1 MGDVI
6 AAQPYKNY
14 CHKIMNNNGNKT
26 PAKQLRTQRIIRRMW
41 MCFGGFMAILVI
53 LFLLIYNGIIGYMPP
68 IAELKNPTDKFAST
82 LYSSDGQE
90 MGRIYRSKGN
100 RVYVDFDQIS
110 KHLSDALIAT
120 EDKRFLSH
128 SGIDARAIMRSVV
141 LRIILGKHSAGGG
154 STITQQLAK
163 QLYTPK
169 TDNIFQRA
177 LQKPIEWVI
186 AMKIERY
193 YTKDEIIKMY
203 FNQFDFLN
211 NAVGIKTASH
221 VYFGKAPSDLNVQ
234 ESAMLV
240 GMCKNPS
247 YYNPLRYPERAKQRR
262 NTVLALMCSA
272 GYISDAECSSLQA
285 TPVEL
290 HYHKVNKN
298 DGMAPYFREELRRMM
313 MAKEPHM
320 SDYPEWNRDAFYN
333 DSAEWVNNPLY
344 GWCNKN
350 HKSDGSS
357 YDIYSDGL
365 KIYTTIDSRM
375 QKHLEDAVRK
385 HMGGTLQPSFLRER
399 GGTRNP
405 YSTNE
410 EELPAK
416 QRQQIIKNAIRQ
428 TDRYRALKAQG
439 KSENEIMSN
448 FNTPTDMRLF
458 TYNGEV
464 DRVMTPLDSLLYMK
478 SYLRCGVMSM
488 DPETGYIKA
497 YVGGPDFKF
506 FKYDMV
512 ATGRRQIGS
521 TMKPFLYTLAMENG
535 YTPCDRLLNTQP
547 VINGWAPRNSGHGR
561 IGQMVDLRWALTY
574 SNNWISA
581 RLIQDLTPANLVTM
595 LHNFGITN
603 KLDAVPSLCL
613 GPCDVSVKDMV
624 SAYSAFANKGM
635 RAEPIFVT
643 RICDNSGNVLAEFT
657 PQQTEVM
664 SEDAYYKILSML
676 LNVVDAGTGARLRYA
691 YKIEAEMGGKTGT
704 TNYNADGWFMGFT
717 PDLVTGVW
725 VGGEERYIHF
735 ASMAYGQGAEM
746 ALPIYGLYMKSVY
759 DDPSLPYSQNTKFE
773 FPADFNACGGHG
785 GYGGSRISGE
795 STETK
800 ETTQESDVMEG
811 VFD

>member
-1 MGDVI
+1 
-6 AAQPYKNY
+6 
-14 CHKIMNNNGNKT
+14 MNNNSASAAGQSSRNIRN
-26 PAKQLRTQRIIRRMW
+26 ARIVRRMW
-41 MCFGGFMAILVI
+41 QGFGIFIALLVI
-53 LFLLIYNGIIGYMPP
+53 LFVLIYNGIIGYMPP

-90 MGRIYRSKGN
+90 MGRIYKSKGN
-100 RVYVDFDQIS
+100 RVYVDFDQMS
-110 KHLSDALIAT
+110 KHLSDALIST
-120 EDKRFLSH
+120 EDVRFMSH
-128 SGIDARAIMRSVV
+128 SGIDVRAIMRSVV
-141 LRIILGKHSAGGG
+141 KRIILGNASAGGG

-169 TDNIFQRA
+169 SSNIFQRA

-211 NAVGIKTASH
+211 NAVGIKTASY
-221 VYFGKAPSDLNVQ
+221 VYFGKDPRDLNVQ

-247 YYNPLRYPERAKQRR
+247 YYNPLRYPDRARQRR
-262 NTVLALMCSA
+262 NVVLDQMRKA
-272 GYISDAECSSLQA
+272 GCLSDADCASLKT

-313 MAKEPHM
+313 MAKEPRFE
-320 SDYPEWNRDAFYN
+320 DYPDWNRQAFYG
-333 DSAEWVNNPLY
+333 DSVEWVTNPLY
-344 GWCNKN
+344 GWCDKC
-350 HKSDGSS
+350 HKADGSP
-357 YDIYSDGL
+357 YDVYSDGL

-375 QKHLEDAVRK
+375 QKHLEDAVRQ
-385 HMGGTLQPSFLRER
+385 HMGGTLQPNFLRER

-405 YSTNE
+405 YSSDPQ
-410 EELPAK
+410 ELTAK
-416 QRQQIIKNAIRQ
+416 QKQALIKAAIRQ
-428 TDRYRALKAQG
+428 TARYRALKASG
-439 KSENEIMSN
+439 MSDNEIMRN
-448 FNTPTDMRLF
+448 FNTPTEMRLF

-464 DRVMTPLDSLLYMK
+464 DRVMSPLDSLLYTK

-488 DPETGYIKA
+488 DPQTGYIKA
-497 YVGGPDFKF
+497 YVGGPDFRF

-512 ATGRRQIGS
+512 STGRRQIGS
-521 TMKPFLYTLAMENG
+521 TVKPFLYTLAMENG
-535 YTPCDRLLNTQP
+535 YTPCDRLRNTQP
-547 VINGWAPRNSGHGR
+547 VINGWAPRNAGHGR

-581 RLIQDLTPANLVTM
+581 RLIDALKPANLVNM

-603 KLDAVPSLCL
+603 KLDTVPALCL
-613 GPCDVSVKDMV
+613 GPCDVSVKEMV

-635 RAEPIFVT
+635 RAQPMFVT

-664 SEDAYYKILSML
+664 SEEAYYKILSML

-691 YKIEAEMGGKTGT
+691 YHIDAQMGGKTGT
-704 TNYNADGWFMGFT
+704 TNFNADGWFMGFT
-717 PDLVTGVW
+717 PELVTGVW
-725 VGGEERYIHF
+725 VGGEERFIHF

-746 ALPIYGLYMKSVY
+746 ALPIYGLYMKSIY
-759 DDPSLPYSQNTKFE
+759 DDPSLPYSQSTKFD
-773 FPADFNACGGHG
+773 FPADFNPCGGLG
-785 GYGGSRISGE
+785 GYGYGSGGGGGHSSE
-795 STETK
+795 EAA
-800 ETTQESDVMEG
+800 EPQESDVMEG

>member
-1 MGDVI
+1 
-6 AAQPYKNY
+6 
-14 CHKIMNNNGNKT
+14 MNHNGNNAATRQARNK
-26 PAKQLRTQRIIRRMW
+26 RIVRRMW
-41 MCFGGFMAILVI
+41 QAFGIFVALIVI
-53 LFLLIYNGIIGYMPP
+53 VFVLIYNGIIGYMPP

-90 MGRIYRSKGN
+90 MGRIYKSRGN
-100 RVYVDFDQIS
+100 RVYVDFDQLS

-120 EDKRFLSH
+120 EDVRFMNH
-128 SGIDARAIMRSVV
+128 SGIDARAILRSVIK
-141 LRIILGKHSAGGG
+141 RIILGKTSAGGG

-163 QLYTPK
+163 QLYAPK
-169 TDNIFQRA
+169 SDNLFQRA

-211 NAVGIKTASH
+211 NAVGIKTAAH
-221 VYFGKAPSDLNVQ
+221 VYFGKDPSALNVQ

-262 NTVLALMCSA
+262 NVVLALMRKA
-272 GYISDAECSSLQA
+272 GYLSDAECSSLQQ
-285 TPVEL
+285 TPIEL

-320 SDYPEWNRDAFYN
+320 SDYPEWNRQAFYD
-333 DSAEWVNNPLY
+333 DSVEWVNNPLY

-350 HKSDGSS
+350 HKADGST

-375 QKHLEDAVRK
+375 QKYLEEAVHQ
-385 HMGGTLQPSFLRER
+385 HMGGTIEPNFLRER

-405 YSTNE
+405 YSNNPE
-410 EELPAK
+410 EVSAK
-416 QRQQIIKNAIRQ
+416 QRQQLIKNAIRQ

-448 FNTPTDMRLF
+448 FNTPTDMHLF
-458 TYNGEV
+458 TYNGET

-488 DPETGYIKA
+488 DPQTGYIKA

-512 ATGRRQIGS
+512 STGRRQIGS

-581 RLIQDLTPANLVTM
+581 KLIDALKPANLVST
-595 LHNFGITN
+595 LHNFGISN
-603 KLDAVPSLCL
+603 KLDTVPALCL
-613 GPCDVSVKDMV
+613 GPCDVSVKEMV

-635 RAEPIFVT
+635 RAQPMFVT

-691 YKIEAEMGGKTGT
+691 YQIQAQMGGKTGT

-746 ALPIYGLYMKSVY
+746 ALPIYGIYMKKVY
-759 DDPSLPYSQNTKFE
+759 DDPSLPYSQSTKFD
-773 FPADFNACGGHG
+773 FPADFNPCGGHV
-785 GYGGSRISGE
+785 GYEGDRIGDRNAE
-795 STETK
+795 SHES
-800 ETTQESDVMEG
+800 TQESDVMEG

>member
-1 MGDVI
+1 
-6 AAQPYKNY
+6 
-14 CHKIMNNNGNKT
+14 MNHNGNNAATRQARNK
-26 PAKQLRTQRIIRRMW
+26 RIVRRMW
-41 MCFGGFMAILVI
+41 QAFGIFVALIVI
-53 LFLLIYNGIIGYMPP
+53 VFVLIYNGIIGYMPP

-90 MGRIYRSKGN
+90 MGRIYKSKGN
-100 RVYVDFDQIS
+100 RVYVDFDQLS

-120 EDKRFLSH
+120 EDVRFMNH
-128 SGIDARAIMRSVV
+128 SGIDARAILRSVIK
-141 LRIILGKHSAGGG
+141 RIILGKTSAGGG

-163 QLYTPK
+163 QLYAPK
-169 TDNIFQRA
+169 SDNLFQRA

-211 NAVGIKTASH
+211 NAVGIKTAAH
-221 VYFGKAPSDLNVQ
+221 VYFGKDPSALNVQ

-262 NTVLALMCSA
+262 NVVLALMRKA
-272 GYISDAECSSLQA
+272 GYLSDAECSSLQQ
-285 TPVEL
+285 TPIEL

-320 SDYPEWNRDAFYN
+320 SDYPEWNRQAFYD
-333 DSAEWVNNPLY
+333 DSVEWVNNPLY

-350 HKSDGSS
+350 HKADGST

-375 QKHLEDAVRK
+375 QKYLEEAVHQ
-385 HMGGTLQPSFLRER
+385 HMGGTIEPNFLRER

-405 YSTNE
+405 YSNNPE
-410 EELPAK
+410 EVSAK
-416 QRQQIIKNAIRQ
+416 QRQQLIKNAIRQ

-448 FNTPTDMRLF
+448 FNTPTDMHMF
-458 TYNGEV
+458 TYNGET

-488 DPETGYIKA
+488 DPQTGYIKA

-512 ATGRRQIGS
+512 STGRRQIGS

-581 RLIQDLTPANLVTM
+581 KLIDALKPANLVST
-595 LHNFGITN
+595 LHNFGISN
-603 KLDAVPSLCL
+603 KLDTVPALCL
-613 GPCDVSVKDMV
+613 GPCDVSVKEMV

-635 RAEPIFVT
+635 RAQPMFVT

-691 YKIEAEMGGKTGT
+691 YQIQAQMGGKTGT

-746 ALPIYGLYMKSVY
+746 ALPIYGIYMKKVY
-759 DDPSLPYSQNTKFE
+759 DDPSLPYSQSTKFD
-773 FPADFNACGGHG
+773 FPADFNPCGGHV
-785 GYGGSRISGE
+785 GYEGDRIGDRNAE
-795 STETK
+795 SHES
-800 ETTQESDVMEG
+800 TQESDVMEG

>member
-1 MGDVI
+1 
-6 AAQPYKNY
+6 
-14 CHKIMNNNGNKT
+14 MNHNGNNAATHQARNK
-26 PAKQLRTQRIIRRMW
+26 RIVRRMW
-41 MCFGGFMAILVI
+41 QAFGIFVALIVI
-53 LFLLIYNGIIGYMPP
+53 VFVLIYNGIIGYMPP

-90 MGRIYRSKGN
+90 MGRIYKSKGN
-100 RVYVDFDQIS
+100 RVYVDFDQLS

-120 EDKRFLSH
+120 EDVRFMNH
-128 SGIDARAIMRSVV
+128 SGIDARAILRSVIK
-141 LRIILGKHSAGGG
+141 RIILGKTSAGGG

-163 QLYTPK
+163 QLYAPK
-169 TDNIFQRA
+169 SDNLFQRA

-211 NAVGIKTASH
+211 NAVGIKTAAH
-221 VYFGKAPSDLNVQ
+221 VYFGKDPSALNVQ

-262 NTVLALMCSA
+262 NVVLALMRKA
-272 GYISDAECSSLQA
+272 GYLSDAECSSLQQ
-285 TPVEL
+285 TPIEL

-320 SDYPEWNRDAFYN
+320 SDYPEWNRQAFYD
-333 DSAEWVNNPLY
+333 DSVEWVNNPLY

-350 HKSDGSS
+350 HKADGST

-375 QKHLEDAVRK
+375 QKYLEEAVHQ
-385 HMGGTLQPSFLRER
+385 HMGGTIEPNFLRER

-405 YSTNE
+405 YSNNPE
-410 EELPAK
+410 EVSAK
-416 QRQQIIKNAIRQ
+416 QRQQLIKNAIRQ

-448 FNTPTDMRLF
+448 FNTPTDMHMF
-458 TYNGEV
+458 TYNGET

-488 DPETGYIKA
+488 DPQTGYIKA

-512 ATGRRQIGS
+512 STGRRQIGS

-581 RLIQDLTPANLVTM
+581 KLIDALKPANLVST
-595 LHNFGITN
+595 LHNFGISN
-603 KLDAVPSLCL
+603 KLDTVPALCL
-613 GPCDVSVKDMV
+613 GPCDVSVKEMV

-635 RAEPIFVT
+635 RAQPMFVT

-691 YKIEAEMGGKTGT
+691 YQIQAQMGGKTGT

-746 ALPIYGLYMKSVY
+746 ALPIYGIYMKKVY
-759 DDPSLPYSQNTKFE
+759 DDPSLPYSQSTKFD
-773 FPADFNACGGHG
+773 FPADFNPCGGHV
-785 GYGGSRISGE
+785 GYEGDRIGDRNAE
-795 STETK
+795 SHES
-800 ETTQESDVMEG
+800 TQESDVMEG